1 MAPIDKGDG
10 LVRDALARIE
20 SKLDRIESENSARF
34 GNIELRLSMIEG
46 MNVNTQAS
54 RKETANRA
62 WAAVFSFALPVVGC
76 ITWLITTV
84 TGQGYTIQQH
94 EMCGTAYGRKVM
106 DKFEARFAHIEGK
119 IRR

>member
-1 MAPIDKGDG
+1 MTTSTKDDG

-20 SKLDRIESENSARF
+20 SKLDRIETENSARF

-46 MNVNTQAS
+46 MNVNTQS
-54 RKETANRA
+54 TRKETANRA

-84 TGQGYTIQQH
+84 TGHGYTIQQH
-94 EMCGTAYGRKVM
+94 EMFGTAYGRKVM
-106 DKFEARFAHIEGK
+106 EKYDAAFKRIEDRMK
-119 IRR
+119 K